1 MSRPMRLHTTREMIV
16 GGLYDYSSNKI
27 QCVADAIG
35 SAQIF
40 EFGNGDK
47 SLRILAF
54 DAEEARVV
62 FDEVQRHNRH
72 W

>member
-1 MSRPMRLHTTREMIV
+1 MRPTRLHTTREMIV
-16 GGLYDYSSNKI
+16 GGLYDYSSSKI
-27 QCVADAIG
+27 ECVADAIG

-40 EFGNGDK
+40 EFGNGGT

-62 FDEVQRHNRH
+62 FDKIQRQRRH